1 VGVRLL
7 AVGGLALGCVLAAGF
22 ARAAEPGRAGGS
34 TIVEFGLGR
43 HGLVRVDPR
52 TFRARPGRAVPLAG
66 HAHGWSFSPDREQI
80 VLGTDGSAELRFV
93 DLRRMRVVGDV
104 RIGRPGSVF
113 ATSWAGPRRV
123 LGVVLRPGCCGLG
136 DTTVV
141 GVDAARR
148 RVVWRRALGGSLQ
161 AGERF
166 RLSLVLV
173 LGPRGRSIGP
183 SRLLVVGP
191 AGRVRSASL
200 TEIPSGL
207 GGAGGRRISREWNP
221 GLAVDPS
228 AARAFVVQAGA
239 PVAEVDLRTLRV
251 RYHTLSERISS
262 LATKAAEGP
271 RRQARWLGHGLL
283 AVAGTDSHASVGSN
297 GSEAQWETA
306 AGLKLI
312 DTRRWSARTIDTR
325 ATDAVLASDTL
336 LASSLL
342 WDSRAGR
349 ISGSGLTGYA
359 RDGTRRFH
367 VLGDDPISGVQP
379 LGDRVLVGGAAGSRI
394 FRLGALLDG
403 RTGREL
409 GRVRFEVTLLVG
421 DQPFWY

>member
-1 VGVRLL
+1 VQLRLFALGALALL
-7 AVGGLALGCVLAAGF
+7 AVGLA
-22 ARAAEPGRAGGS
+22 RAGGPAEADKS
-34 TIVEFGLGR
+34 PVVEFGLGR

-52 TFRARPGRAVPLAG
+52 TLRARPGRAVPLAG
-66 HAHGWSFSPDREQI
+66 HVHGWSFSPDRAQL

-104 RIGRPGSVF
+104 RIDRAGSVF

-123 LGVVLRPGCCGLG
+123 LAVVLRPGCCGLG

-141 GVDAARR
+141 GVDTARH
-148 RVVWRRALGGSLQ
+148 RVVWRRTLGGSLQ

-183 SRLLVVGP
+183 SQLVVVGP
-191 AGRVRSASL
+191 DGRVRSASL
-200 TEIPSGL
+200 AEIPSGL
-207 GGAGGRRISREWNP
+207 GGAGGRGISRDWNP

-228 AARAFVVQAGA
+228 GARAFVVQAGA
-239 PVAEVDLRTLRV
+239 PVAEVDLRTLHV
-251 RYHTLSERISS
+251 RYHTLSERSSS

-283 AVAGTDSHASVGSN
+283 AVTGKDSHASMGSN
-297 GSEAQWETA
+297 GAEAQWETA
-306 AGLKLI
+306 AGLRLI
-312 DTRRWSARTIDTR
+312 DTRRWTVRTIDAR
-325 ATDAVLASDTL
+325 ASDVALASGTL

-342 WDSRAGR
+342 WDSRAGTV
-349 ISGSGLTGYA
+349 SGSGLTGYA
-359 RDGTRRFH
+359 LDGMRRFH

-379 LGDRVLVGGAAGSRI
+379 LGDRVLVGGAAGSRV